1 MRKMKKKSKNK
12 KQKNKI
18 IKITIKK
25 YYTLQNI
32 SQ

>member
-1 MRKMKKKSKNK
+1 MKKKSKNK

-18 IKITIKK
+18 IKIVITIKK